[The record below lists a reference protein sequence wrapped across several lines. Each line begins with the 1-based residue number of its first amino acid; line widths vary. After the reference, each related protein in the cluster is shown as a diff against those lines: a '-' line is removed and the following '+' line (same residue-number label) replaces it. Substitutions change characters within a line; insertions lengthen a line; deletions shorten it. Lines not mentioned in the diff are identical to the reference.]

1 MLPYS
6 EEKTRMKGMLENL
19 ESGGWSKQE
28 TKQFH
33 RLFAEAKENQIA
45 GNQTEAAA
53 AISSH
58 TV

>member
-1 MLPYS
+1 MLD
-6 EEKTRMKGMLENL
+6 NL
-19 ESGGWSKQE
+19 ASGGWSRQE

-45 GNQTEAAA
+45 GSQAEAAA